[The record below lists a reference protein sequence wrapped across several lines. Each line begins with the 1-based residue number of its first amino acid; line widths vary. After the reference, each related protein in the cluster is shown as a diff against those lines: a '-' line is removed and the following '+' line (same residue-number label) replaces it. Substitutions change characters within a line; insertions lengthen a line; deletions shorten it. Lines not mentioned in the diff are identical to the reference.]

1 LAISG
6 ANSFFSPG
14 GVKGLTAFASL
25 LATAAAFFAFCSD
38 FFEGRVGALVASAFC
53 AAFYFFNSFSLA
65 YTFSFIIQLCKLNHL
80 SFKKQMLSD
89 M

>member
-1 LAISG
+1 LTISG

-14 GVKGLTAFASL
+14 GVKGSTASASL
-25 LATAAAFFAFCSD
+25 LAAVAAFFAFCSD
-38 FFEGRVGALVASAFC
+38 FFEGGARALAASAFR

-80 SFKKQMLSD
+80 SF
-89 M
+89 

>member
-14 GVKGLTAFASL
+14 SVKGSRASTSLLTA
-25 LATAAAFFAFCSD
+25 AAAFFAFYSD
-38 FFEGRVGALVASAFC
+38 FFEGGAGALAASAFC
-53 AAFYFFNSFSLA
+53 VAFYFFNSFSLA